1 MDRFTTHTLWHLRLT
16 SRGKWPAGSCA
27 VIIWAVSV
35 RAPAHNYLSPEEA
48 KRFYDRLGSA
58 QDWQCFYENP
68 AFSEI
73 IAHAG
78 LESVHPVFEFG
89 SGRYV
94 HPQRK
99 DERGEHDASG

>member
-1 MDRFTTHTLWHLRLT
+1 M
-16 SRGKWPAGSCA
+16 
-27 VIIWAVSV
+27 IWAVSV

-48 KRFYDRLGSA
+48 KRYYDRLGSA

-68 AFSEI
+68 AVTEL
-73 IAHAG
+73 IAHVG
-78 LESVHPVFEFG
+78 LESVHSVFEFG

-99 DERGEHDASG
+99 DERGEHDESSCFVQFSGTHFMSPRGELTFQF